1 VAAQP
6 EDPIM
11 RALTLA
17 ALLAAPALA
26 GEPMRDPRLTSI
38 SDARQALFRR
48 DRREADRLIAMAIQA
63 P

>member
-1 VAAQP
+1 
-6 EDPIM
+6 M